1 MVGTVRIIS
10 GGVTAPQ
17 GFRAGSTYC
26 GIKQGNNTRDL
37 ALLLSDRPC
46 VAAGTFTTSRIPAA
60 PVLVC
65 KEHLKI
71 TSGIAQAV
79 VVNSGNANCATGP
92 QGMIDAM
99 NMAATVA
106 AYYNLDPHHILVGS
120 TGIIGRN
127 LPIDLI
133 ESGIPQITLSYDGGD
148 NFAQGIITTDTHTKN
163 IAVEFEIG
171 NKVVRIGGTV
181 KGSGMI
187 YPNMAT
193 MLCYITTD
201 AVVDSS
207 WLQTILRASVA
218 DSLNMVSVDGDM
230 STNDTV
236 LILANGLAGNDLLK
250 SGSPG
255 YDVFTNAL
263 NLVTRSLAIEIAR
276 DGEGASKLM
285 EVTVRGAIAKSD
297 ARLAARSIT
306 LSPIWQCAVAGGDP
320 NWGRIIAALGAS
332 GVRLSPE
339 SVDILLGDVQV
350 VSQGIAASYSQE
362 EAKAALAGK
371 EVKITIDLH
380 QGSERATAWGCDL
393 TQGYI
398 DENTN
403 YTR

>member
-1 MVGTVRIIS
+1 VRIIS

-26 GIKQGNNTRDL
+26 GIKQGDNSHDL

-46 VAAGTFTTSRIPAA
+46 VAVGTFTTSCIPAA
-60 PVLVC
+60 PVLLC
-65 KEHLKI
+65 KEYLKI
-71 TSGIAQAV
+71 TNGIAQAV
-79 VVNSGNANCATGP
+79 VVNSGNANCATGS
-92 QGMIDAM
+92 QGMADARKM
-99 NMAATVA
+99 ATVVA
-106 AYYNLDPHHILVGS
+106 SHHSLNPHHVLVGS

-133 ESGIPQITLSYDGGD
+133 ESGIPQITISYDGG
-148 NFAQGIITTDTHTKN
+148 NHFAQGIITTDTHTKN

-171 NKVVRIGGTV
+171 NKVVRIGGTA

-201 AVVDSS
+201 AVVDSH
-207 WLQTILRASVA
+207 WLQTILRASIA
-218 DSLNMVSVDGDM
+218 DSFNMISVDGDM

-255 YDVFTNAL
+255 YDIFTNAL
-263 NLVTRSLAIEIAR
+263 NLITRSLAIEIAR
-276 DGEGASKLM
+276 DGEGATKLM

-306 LSPIWQCAVAGGDP
+306 LSPILQCAVAGGDP
-320 NWGRIIAALGAS
+320 NWGRVIAALGAS
-332 GVRLSPE
+332 GARLSPE
-339 SVDILLGDVQV
+339 TIGISLGDVQV
-350 VSQGIAASYSQE
+350 VSQGIAALYE
-362 EAKAALAGK
+362 YEAAKAALAGK